1 MKVWI
6 LGMKMNRHQV
16 VMDIQENFKG
26 EVMKHFIMISL
37 IFLLGACGTIPTIP
51 EPPKALIDYKPPAW
65 VLTGGGAF
73 TDKQGKAFSGV
84 GSATG
89 IKNFSLQRQ
98 VADDRARADLAKVFE
113 VYTETLT
120 KDYQAH
126 TTAGSFATSTEEQNS
141 EVAIK
146 VVVAST
152 LRGVIIIDHF
162 EIPARRELL
171 SLARLDYDAF
181 KQNLERAEEYK
192 QLPSKVRDDIKE
204 RADALHKEMEDEAKK
219 LQEGRG
225 FFATE

>member
-1 MKVWI
+1 
-6 LGMKMNRHQV
+6 
-16 VMDIQENFKG
+16 
-26 EVMKHFIMISL
+26 MKH
-37 IFLLGACGTIPTIP
+37 LLLVGLLVLFGACTTIPQIP
-51 EPPKALIDYKPPAW
+51 EPPKALVDYKAPKWA
-65 VLTGGGAF
+65 LIGGGAF
-73 TDKQGKAFSGV
+73 TDSEGKAFYGV

-113 VYTETLT
+113 YYVETLT

-126 TTAGSFATSTEEQNS
+126 TTAGSFATSTEEQNA
-141 EVAIK
+141 EAAVK
-146 VVVAST
+146 VVVSTT
-152 LRGVIIIDHF
+152 LRGVTIIDHF
-162 EIPARRELL
+162 EIPERQEMI

-181 KQNLERAEEYK
+181 KQNVVEAKEFK
-192 QLPSKVRDDIKE
+192 QLPNKVRQDIKD